1 MKLLSS
7 IYLTRFFFLLFAIGV
22 ILFAASFAVPAL
34 YFIAKIG
41 MMCLFGITLLDV
53 LLTFSSKQPLI
64 YQRHVQNRLNLGDQ
78 NEVKLV
84 VKNATNQPINFRMCE
99 GFPIEMQER
108 SRIFKGLVL
117 PKQEAIF
124 EYVFIPKER
133 GEFYFRKPFFII
145 ASLFNLVSRKYI
157 IDDEQEVKVYP
168 SVLQMK
174 KYELLVFQQQK
185 TSSGIKKIRRLGNT
199 SEFEQIK
206 NYVQG
211 DEIKT
216 INWKATSRR
225 NELMVNQYQEEKSQ
239 HIYCIIDK
247 SRSMQVQFDNLSMLD
262 YAINSTLVFSNIAL
276 RKGDKT
282 GLITFSDKIGSQL
295 PADRTGGQM
304 RRIIEELYN
313 QKTHF
318 LEPNYEL
325 LYNSL
330 RRTVKTRSLLV
341 LFTNFETEFAM
352 RRALPMLRRINQ
364 KHVLVVVF
372 FQNTDLQELA
382 YEVPKTTKDIY
393 QSAVAERMISMKG
406 RIAQELKQNG
416 IQTILTLPSELS
428 INTINKYLELK
439 AKGSI

>member
-1 MKLLSS
+1 MRFLSS
-7 IYLTRFFFLLFAIGV
+7 IYLTRFFFFLFAIGV
-22 ILFAASFAVPAL
+22 LLFAASFAIPAL
-34 YFIAKIG
+34 YFIAKVG

-64 YQRHVQNRLNLGDQ
+64 YERYVQNRLNLGDI
-78 NEVKLV
+78 NEVRLI
-84 VKNATNQPINFRMCE
+84 VKNPIGQPVKFSMYE
-99 GFPIEMQER
+99 GFPVEMQER
-108 SRIFKGLVL
+108 SRIFKGFIL
-117 PKQEAIF
+117 PKQEA
-124 EYVFIPKER
+124 VFNYDFTPKER

-145 ASLFNLVSRKYI
+145 SSLFNLVSRKLI
-157 IDDEQEVKVYP
+157 IADEQEVKVYP

-211 DEIKT
+211 DEVKT
-216 INWKATSRR
+216 INWKATSRK

-247 SRSMQVQFDNLSMLD
+247 SRSMQVQFDGLSMLD

-295 PADRTGGQM
+295 PAERTGGQM
-304 RRIIEELYN
+304 RRILEELYN

-382 YEVPKTTKDIY
+382 YEVPKSTRDIY

-416 IQTILTLPSELS
+416 IQTILTLPSDLS

>member
-1 MKLLSS
+1 MRFLSS
-7 IYLTRFFFLLFAIGV
+7 IYLTRFFFLLFAVGV
-22 ILFAASFAVPAL
+22 LLFATSFAIPAL
-34 YFIAKIG
+34 YFIAKVG

-53 LLTFSSKQPLI
+53 LLTFSSKEPLI
-64 YQRHVQNRLNLGDQ
+64 YERHVQNRLNLGDI
-78 NEVKLV
+78 NEVRLI
-84 VKNATNQPINFRMCE
+84 VKNAIGQPVKFRMYE

-108 SRIFKGLVL
+108 SRIFKGFIL
-117 PKQEAIF
+117 PKQEAVF
-124 EYVFIPKER
+124 DYVFTPKER
-133 GEFYFRKPFFII
+133 GEFFFRKPFFII
-145 ASLFNLVSRKYI
+145 SSLFNLVSRKLI
-157 IDDEQEVKVYP
+157 IADEQVVKVYP

-211 DEIKT
+211 DEVKT
-216 INWKATSRR
+216 INWKATSRK

-247 SRSMQVQFDNLSMLD
+247 SRSMQVQFDGLSMLD

-295 PADRTGGQM
+295 PAERSGGQM

-382 YEVPKTTKDIY
+382 YELPKTTRDIY

-416 IQTILTLPSELS
+416 IQTILTLPSDLS

>member
-1 MKLLSS
+1 MRLLSS

-22 ILFAASFAVPAL
+22 VAFAAAFAVPAL
-34 YFIAKIG
+34 FFIAKVG

-64 YQRHVQNRLNLGDQ
+64 YERHVQSRLNLGDK

-84 VKNATNQPINFRMCE
+84 VKNALSQPVNFRMYE

-117 PKQEAIF
+117 PKQEAVF
-124 EYVFIPKER
+124 EYTFTPKER

-145 ASLFNLVSRKYI
+145 SSLFNLVSRKLI

-216 INWKATSRR
+216 INWKSTSGR

-239 HIYCIIDK
+239 HIYCII
-247 SRSMQVQFDNLSMLD
+247 
-262 YAINSTLVFSNIAL
+262 
-276 RKGDKT
+276 
-282 GLITFSDKIGSQL
+282 DKIGSQL

-313 QKTHF
+313 QKSHF

-382 YEVPKTTKDIY
+382 YEVPKTTKDLY

-416 IQTILTLPSELS
+416 IQTILTLPSDLS

>member
-1 MKLLSS
+1 MRFLSS

-22 ILFAASFAVPAL
+22 LLFAASFAIPAL
-34 YFIAKIG
+34 YFIAKVG

-64 YQRHVQNRLNLGDQ
+64 YERYVQNRLNLGDI
-78 NEVKLV
+78 NEVRLI
-84 VKNATNQPINFRMCE
+84 VKNPIGQPVKFSMYE
-99 GFPIEMQER
+99 GFPVEMQER
-108 SRIFKGLVL
+108 SRIFKGFIL
-117 PKQEAIF
+117 PKQEAVF
-124 EYVFIPKER
+124 DYVFTPKER

-145 ASLFNLVSRKYI
+145 SSLFNLVSRKLI
-157 IDDEQEVKVYP
+157 IADEQEVKVYP

-211 DEIKT
+211 DEVKT
-216 INWKATSRR
+216 INWKATSRK

-247 SRSMQVQFDNLSMLD
+247 SRSMQVQFDGLSMLD

-295 PADRTGGQM
+295 PAERTGGQM
-304 RRIIEELYN
+304 RRILEELYN

-382 YEVPKTTKDIY
+382 YEVPKSTRDIY

-416 IQTILTLPSELS
+416 IQTILTLPSDLS